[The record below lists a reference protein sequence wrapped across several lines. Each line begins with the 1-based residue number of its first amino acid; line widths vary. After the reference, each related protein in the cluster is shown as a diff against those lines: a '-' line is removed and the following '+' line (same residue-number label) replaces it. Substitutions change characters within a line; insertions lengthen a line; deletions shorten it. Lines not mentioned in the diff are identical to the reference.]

1 MFNIAHVTISVTNI
15 EKTLEFYKQFG
26 FKEFKAWDAEDNS
39 LKIRMLKLNDM
50 LLEIFCYKNYSD
62 LPNTA
67 TSTATDLPVLGTK
80 HFALGVQNIEKAKN
94 WVIDN
99 KIANEVTINV
109 GRLGKPYF
117 FIKDPDGILVEI
129 IENEIPKVTID
140 NEEKEN
146 LRKIIRNTNNTGFY
160 SKNKFH
166 SMEHIA
172 KVITFSY
179 LLGKSENLDEEEM
192 KLLLTASAFHDC
204 GRNGNDGENKHAEA
218 GAKIAGTYFK
228 ENADNPFYIKQEEI
242 PIVQVI
248 IHYHEHKEK
257 EHGKLDVDEITKLIK
272 KYGTQENKLNQIEK
286 LCMLLK
292 DADALDRERFATAG
306 KLDPIYLRSKSAK
319 DEKILQYAK
328 EINQIFAK
336 EILKKVYGID
346 SINENIDSV
355 KLLEEMKLK
364 KVDILCEERS
374 LKLEEILDILF

>member
-39 LKIRMLKLNDM
+39 LKIRILKLNDM
-50 LLEIFCYKNYSD
+50 LLEIFCYKNYSN
-62 LPNTA
+62 LPDTA

-80 HFALGVQNIEKAKN
+80 HFALGVTNIEKAKN
-94 WVIDN
+94 WVINN
-99 KIANEVTINV
+99 KLADEIVINV

-129 IENEIPKVTID
+129 IENEIPKATID
-140 NEEKEN
+140 GEEKEK
-146 LRKIIRNTNNTGFY
+146 LRNIIKNADFTGFY

-179 LLGKSENLDEEEM
+179 LLGKSENLDKEEM

-218 GAKIAGTYFK
+218 GAKLAGTYFK
-228 ENADNPFYIKQEEI
+228 DNPDNPFNIKQEEI
-242 PIVQVI
+242 PIVQVV

-257 EHGKLDVDEITKLIK
+257 EHGKLDVDEISKLIK
-272 KYGTQENKLNQIEK
+272 KYGAPENKLTQIEK
-286 LCMLLK
+286 MCMILK
-292 DADALDRERFATAG
+292 DADALDRERFATAE
-306 KLDPIYLRSKSAK
+306 KLDSIYLRSKSAK
-319 DEKILQYAK
+319 DEKILHYAK
-328 EINQIFAK
+328 AINQIFAK

-364 KVDILCEERS
+364 KVELLGEERS
-374 LKLEEILDILF
+374 LRIEEILDILF

>member
-39 LKIRMLKLNDM
+39 LKIRILKLNDM
-50 LLEIFCYKNYSD
+50 LLEIFCYKNYSN
-62 LPNTA
+62 LPDTA

-80 HFALGVQNIEKAKN
+80 HFALGVTNIEKAKN
-94 WVIDN
+94 WVINN
-99 KIANEVTINV
+99 KLADEIVINV

-129 IENEIPKVTID
+129 IENEIPKATID
-140 NEEKEN
+140 DEEKEK
-146 LRKIIRNTNNTGFY
+146 LRNIIKKADFTGFY

-179 LLGKSENLDEEEM
+179 LLGKSENLDKEEM

-218 GAKIAGTYFK
+218 GAKLAGTYFK
-228 ENADNPFYIKQEEI
+228 DNPDNPFNIKQEEI
-242 PIVQVI
+242 PIVQVV

-257 EHGKLDVDEITKLIK
+257 EHGKLDVDEISKLIK
-272 KYGTQENKLNQIEK
+272 KYGAPENKLTQIEK
-286 LCMLLK
+286 MCMILK

-319 DEKILQYAK
+319 DEKILHYAK
-328 EINQIFAK
+328 AINQIFAK

-364 KVDILCEERS
+364 KVEFLGEERS
-374 LKLEEILDILF
+374 LRIEEILDILF

>member
-39 LKIRMLKLNDM
+39 LKIRILKLNDM
-50 LLEIFCYKNYSD
+50 LLEIFCYKNYSN
-62 LPNTA
+62 LPDTA

-80 HFALGVQNIEKAKN
+80 HFALGVTNIEKAKN
-94 WVIDN
+94 WVINN
-99 KIANEVTINV
+99 KLADEIVINV

-129 IENEIPKVTID
+129 IENEIPKATID
-140 NEEKEN
+140 DEEKEK
-146 LRKIIRNTNNTGFY
+146 LRNIIKKADFTGFY

-179 LLGKSENLDEEEM
+179 LLGKSENLDKEEM

-218 GAKIAGTYFK
+218 GAKLAGTYFK
-228 ENADNPFYIKQEEI
+228 DNPDNPFNIKQEEI
-242 PIVQVI
+242 PIVQVV

-257 EHGKLDVDEITKLIK
+257 EHGKLDVDEISKLIK
-272 KYGTQENKLNQIEK
+272 KYGAPENKLTQIEK
-286 LCMLLK
+286 MCMILK

-319 DEKILQYAK
+319 DEKILHYAK
-328 EINQIFAK
+328 AINQIF
-336 EILKKVYGID
+336 
-346 SINENIDSV
+346 SIKENIDSV

-364 KVDILCEERS
+364 KVEFLGEERS
-374 LKLEEILDILF
+374 LRIEEILDILF

>member
-26 FKEFKAWDAEDNS
+26 FKEFKAWAAEDNS

-80 HFALGVQNIEKAKN
+80 HFALGVQNIEKAKS
-94 WVIDN
+94 WVINN
-99 KIANEVTINV
+99 KLADEVTINV

-117 FIKDPDGILVEI
+117 FIKDPDEILVEI
-129 IENEIPKVTID
+129 IENEITKATIED
-140 NEEKEN
+140 KEK
-146 LRKIIRNTNNTGFY
+146 LRNIIKNADSTGFY
-160 SKNKFH
+160 SKNRFH

-257 EHGKLDVDEITKLIK
+257 EHGKLDVNEITKLIK
-272 KYGTQENKLNQIEK
+272 KYGVSENKLNQIER

-319 DEKILQYAK
+319 DEKNLQYAK

-336 EILKKVYGID
+336 DILKKVYGID

-364 KVDILCEERS
+364 KVEILGEERS
-374 LKLEEILDILF
+374 LRLDEILDILF

>member
-80 HFALGVQNIEKAKN
+80 HFALGVQNIEKAKS
-94 WVIDN
+94 WVINN
-99 KIANEVTINV
+99 KLADEVTINV

-129 IENEIPKVTID
+129 IENEIPKATIED
-140 NEEKEN
+140 KEK
-146 LRKIIRNTNNTGFY
+146 LRNIIKNADPTGFY
-160 SKNKFH
+160 SKNRFH

-192 KLLLTASAFHDC
+192 KL
-204 GRNGNDGENKHAEA
+204 
-218 GAKIAGTYFK
+218 
-228 ENADNPFYIKQEEI
+228 
-242 PIVQVI
+242 
-248 IHYHEHKEK
+248 
-257 EHGKLDVDEITKLIK
+257 K
-272 KYGTQENKLNQIEK
+272 KV
-286 LCMLLK
+286 
-292 DADALDRERFATAG
+292 
-306 KLDPIYLRSKSAK
+306 
-319 DEKILQYAK
+319 
-328 EINQIFAK
+328 
-336 EILKKVYGID
+336 EILG
-346 SINENIDSV
+346 
-355 KLLEEMKLK
+355 
-364 KVDILCEERS
+364 EERS
-374 LKLEEILDILF
+374 LRLDEILDILF

>member
-39 LKIRMLKLNDM
+39 LKIRILKLNDM
-50 LLEIFCYKNYSD
+50 LLEIFCYKNYSN
-62 LPNTA
+62 LPDTA

-80 HFALGVQNIEKAKN
+80 HFALGVTNIEKAKN
-94 WVIDN
+94 WVINN
-99 KIANEVTINV
+99 KLADEIVINV

-129 IENEIPKVTID
+129 IENEIPKATID
-140 NEEKEN
+140 DEEKEK
-146 LRKIIRNTNNTGFY
+146 LRNIIKNADFTGFY

-179 LLGKSENLDEEEM
+179 LLGKSENLDKEEM

-218 GAKIAGTYFK
+218 GAKLAGTYFK
-228 ENADNPFYIKQEEI
+228 DNPDNPFNIKQEEI
-242 PIVQVI
+242 PIVQVV

-257 EHGKLDVDEITKLIK
+257 EHGKLDVDEISKLIK
-272 KYGTQENKLNQIEK
+272 KYGAPENKLTQIEK
-286 LCMLLK
+286 MCMILK

-319 DEKILQYAK
+319 DEKNLHYAK
-328 EINQIFAK
+328 AINQIFAK

-364 KVDILCEERS
+364 KVEFLGEERS
-374 LKLEEILDILF
+374 LRIEEILDILF

>member
-26 FKEFKAWDAEDNS
+26 FKEFKAWNAEDNS

-50 LLEIFCYKNYSD
+50 LLEIFCYKNYSN
-62 LPNTA
+62 LPDTA

-80 HFALGVQNIEKAKN
+80 HFALGVTNIEKAKN
-94 WVIDN
+94 WVINN
-99 KIANEVTINV
+99 KLADEIVINV

-129 IENEIPKVTID
+129 IENEIPKATID
-140 NEEKEN
+140 GEEKEK
-146 LRKIIRNTNNTGFY
+146 LRNIIKNADFTGFY

-172 KVITFSY
+172 KVIIFSY
-179 LLGKSENLDEEEM
+179 LLGKSENLDKEEM

-218 GAKIAGTYFK
+218 GAKLAGTYFK
-228 ENADNPFYIKQEEI
+228 DNPDNPFNIKQEEI
-242 PIVQVI
+242 PIVQVV

-257 EHGKLDVDEITKLIK
+257 EHGKLDVDEISKLIK
-272 KYGTQENKLNQIEK
+272 KYGAPENKLTQIEK
-286 LCMLLK
+286 LCMRLK

-319 DEKILQYAK
+319 DEKILHYAK
-328 EINQIFAK
+328 AINQIFAK

-364 KVDILCEERS
+364 KIELLGEERS
-374 LKLEEILDILF
+374 LRIEEILDILF